1 VSALKVKWWD
11 VEHACE
17 PPDIDEFSDQKARW
31 QCSTCKAK
39 WFHQAKKDRPW
50 WSRWGWERVTKGSF
64 IWRRREAK
72 RQQAEL
78 AACK

>member
-31 QCSTCKAK
+31 QCSTCKSQVVPSGQEGPAVVEPMGMGASDQGLV
-39 WFHQAKKDRPW
+39 H
-50 WSRWGWERVTKGSF
+50 
-64 IWRRREAK
+64 
-72 RQQAEL
+72 L
-78 AACK
+78 AST